1 MLSVDEQRCRMG
13 MLAASILAL
22 TTCDGDQVGCV
33 ILIVWSSCELF
44 ADRCKQLL
52 FLVMES
58 N

>member
-13 MLAASILAL
+13 ILAASILAL